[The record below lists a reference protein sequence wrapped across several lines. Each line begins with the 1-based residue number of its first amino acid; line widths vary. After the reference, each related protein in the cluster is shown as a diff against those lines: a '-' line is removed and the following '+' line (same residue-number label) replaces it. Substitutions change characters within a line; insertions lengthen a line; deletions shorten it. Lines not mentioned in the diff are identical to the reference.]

1 MNIIRYQLEMGSTL
15 ITILFILAFNSYIFD
30 ASSITIGGFLL
41 VFGAMYVYVGNV
53 FYSIINYTIADA
65 CWLYN
70 AYENGDLFGAVMVTI
85 GIITGLIVTNKMRVG
100 EFRKSVRKDNEIY

>member
-1 MNIIRYQLEMGSTL
+1 MNSIEFRYMLNMNITL
-15 ITILFILAFNSYIFD
+15 IVILLTLGISSYILD

-41 VFGAMYVYVGNV
+41 VLGAMYVYIGNV
-53 FYSIINYTIADA
+53 FYSIINYTIADV

-100 EFRKSVRKDNEIY
+100 EFRKSVRKDI